1 MLKAVETR
9 DPVFLPDDED
19 MPGFG
24 RSDGQISEDDQAQG
38 AVDKASQKYADD
50 AHLLALGASLADKF
64 KDVEQKRLY
73 IEDRWL
79 EDLRQ
84 FHGRYDPN
92 VQSSIVNS
100 KSCSLFLNVTK
111 PKTNAFA
118 ARVMDMVLP
127 TDDKNWGLEATPVPE
142 IAGLDSGLKDA
153 PASANALQTQAG
165 NMEPGA
171 TPEGSPGPM
180 GSPTA
185 AAGDGSVGGSQDP
198 NQATQQDPN
207 AGGAPAPSAQ
217 PASPAPGAAPAAP
230 PAPGTPTPPQAS
242 DADDNSAGLDADIG
256 IPDQD
261 DVPMTTPE
269 GAVVLKRDIV
279 KAVKVEADRRCAA
292 MEDEINDQLSEA
304 KYNGVQRKAIDQM
317 AKLGTGI
324 IMGPV
329 VLDEWRDTW
338 KIVPNPT
345 TKKSDYV
352 KARVPNT
359 SKRPGVQWVDCWNFY
374 PDMSASDPDEWGF
387 AFVQYLVNDSTFRK
401 YGKRFNFDKD
411 VMKDCLAMTPF
422 NVRTLRWM
430 NELRDLSETNN
441 TLDNRYRLLRYY
453 GELDEDDLRAIG
465 KDPEAMG
472 LAGETIS
479 GIVWLCE
486 GRVLKIDLNPLDS
499 GDMPFSV
506 CYTDKDE
513 ASPFGRGIP
522 RIMRGEQESINAT
535 WRMKHDNAGLSVCP
549 QVVMKANAVVP
560 ADGDYHMKPKK
571 LWYVADET
579 QNVNNVFSLFPIDS
593 HQAELDNLLQLAIKF
608 ADDVTQLPLIMQGDA
623 PVQQTAQGMA
633 LLYNSS
639 TVVLRRCVKFYDDG
653 VSEPLIER
661 FYDWNMQFND
671 REDIKG
677 DFRAIARGSATLLDK
692 EQQGKALDTAMQ
704 MAMQP
709 TWQPYTNMKK
719 LYLEALKG
727 KRILDVMND
736 DETIDKNLAQQA
748 QLAQAQAQAKAPAAP
763 PQRGPTPD
771 QQPPVPGSVEDM
783 RLKLQQGANDAK
795 GEDIASRE
803 RVGIGQIHAKTG
815 ETSMKVAADLAAIKI
830 HEDAENLRSNMAHD
844 AHLREGTG
852 L

>member
-9 DPVFLPDDED
+9 DPVFLPDDAD

-24 RSDGQISEDDQAQG
+24 RSDGQIADAGTDDQG
-38 AVDKASQKYADD
+38 SVDKDAQKYKDD
-50 AHLLALGASLADKF
+50 AHLMALGYSLQAKF
-64 KDVEQKRLY
+64 ADVEKKRLY

-92 VQSSIVNS
+92 VASAIVDS
-100 KSCSLFLNVTK
+100 QSCSLFLNITK

-127 TDDKNWGLEATPVPE
+127 TDEKNWGLEPTPVPE
-142 IAGLDSGLKDA
+142 IAGMDAGLPNA
-153 PASANALQTQAG
+153 PAPANALMPQPG
-165 NMEPGA
+165 NTEPGP
-171 TPEGSPGPM
+171 TPEGAPGPM
-180 GSPTA
+180 GSDTSQDA
-185 AAGDGSVGGSQDP
+185 DGSVGGGQDQSQ
-198 NQATQQDPN
+198 
-207 AGGAPAPSAQ
+207 GASQ
-217 PASPAPGAAPAAP
+217 PAAGQPPQSAGAAPGATP
-230 PAPGTPTPPQAS
+230 PATPQPGQPQPATAS
-242 DADDNSAGLDADIG
+242 DSDDTSDGIDAAIG
-256 IPDQD
+256 IPDLSEM
-261 DVPMTTPE
+261 PMTTPE
-269 GAVVLKRDIV
+269 GAVVLKKDII
-279 KAVKVEADRRCAA
+279 KAVKDEAARRCSA
-292 MEDEINDQLSEA
+292 MEDEIDDQLAEA

-317 AKLGTGI
+317 SKLGTGI

-329 VLDEWRDTW
+329 VLDEWRTTW
-338 KIVPNPT
+338 KTVPNAKT
-345 TKKSDYV
+345 GKHDYV
-352 KARVPNT
+352 RTQVPNT

-374 PDMSASDPDEWGF
+374 PDMSSSEPDEWGF
-387 AFVQYLVNDSTFRK
+387 AFVQYLVNETTFRK
-401 YGKRFNFDKD
+401 FGKRFNFRKEA
-411 VMKDCLAMTPF
+411 MAKCLAGTPF

-430 NELRDLSETNN
+430 NELRDMSETNN
-441 TLDNRYRLLRYY
+441 TVDNRWRLLRYY
-453 GELDEDDLRAIG
+453 GQLDADDLRAIG
-465 KDPEAMG
+465 KDPDAMG
-472 LAGETIS
+472 LDGETIS
-479 GIVWLCE
+479 GIVWLCDGE
-486 GRVLKIDLNPLDS
+486 VLKVDLNPLDS

-522 RIMRGEQESINAT
+522 RIMRGEQESVNAA

-549 QVVMKANAVVP
+549 QIVMKSNAVTP

-593 HQAELDNLLQLAIKF
+593 HQAELDNLLQFGIKF
-608 ADDVTQLPLIMQGDA
+608 ADDVTQLPIIMQGDA

-639 TVVLRRCVKFYDDG
+639 TVVLRRTVKFYDDG

-661 FYDWNMQFND
+661 FYEWNMQFND

-677 DFRAIARGSATLLDK
+677 DFRALARGSSTLLDK
-692 EQQGKALDTAMQ
+692 EQQGQALDTAMQ
-704 MAMQP
+704 LAMQP

-719 LYLEALKG
+719 LYQEALKG

-736 DETIDKNLAQQA
+736 DDQIDKALAQQQ
-748 QLAQAQAQAKAPAAP
+748 QLAQAQAQAKQPQPP

-783 RLKLQQGANDAK
+783 RLKIQQGGNDLK

-803 RVGIGQIHAKTG
+803 RVGIAQVHAKTG
-815 ETSMKVAADLAAIKI
+815 ETQLKIAGDMAKVKI
-830 HEDAENLRSNMAHD
+830 HEDAQNLRSNMEHD